1 MDQYHQILL
10 IAFFVIAIRVTL
22 ATVATKRGRWG
33 WRPWGVIGL
42 EFFLEIILPAHEP
55 VFSVASLI
63 TLITMCI
70 VKRKPKEIETKKETE
85 NAEPQSNGRRT
96 PLL

>member
-10 IAFFVIAIRVTL
+10 IAFVVIAVRVTL
-22 ATVATKRGRWG
+22 AIVAMKRGGWG

-42 EFFLEIILPAHEP
+42 EFLLEIALPAHEA

-63 TLITMCI
+63 TLITLCI
-70 VKRKPKEIETKKETE
+70 VKRKPKEEEKEQ
-85 NAEPQSNGRRT
+85 PS
-96 PLL
+96 